1 MVTGCATTDRVGPDG
16 LVRAGELS
24 SPTSL
29 RSVSTTGR
37 VRGTRPCVDCGY
49 FKTGKLRGF
58 SRLICIKIRFPSDN
72 DHVTF
77 YRRDL
82 PHLQRDD
89 YKPHFVTFV
98 TKNRRIL
105 PDWARQIVLDC
116 CMHDHEKR
124 YNLRVA
130 VVMPDHVHLILT
142 PLTDGIGRRI
152 FPLPE
157 IMKAIKGTSSHTVSR
172 WLDSHE
178 AIWQEETFDHVQQSD
193 ESLDAK
199 DCLHTAEPSACGVV
213 SVANEYP
220 WSWRKPAEIP
230 YAPTNP
236 LLHP

>member
-1 MVTGCATTDRVGPDG
+1 M
-16 LVRAGELS
+16 
-24 SPTSL
+24 
-29 RSVSTTGR
+29 
-37 VRGTRPCVDCGY
+37 
-49 FKTGKLRGF
+49 
-58 SRLICIKIRFPSDN
+58 
-72 DHVTF
+72 TF
-77 YRRDL
+77 YRRNL
-82 PHLQRDD
+82 PHLQRD

-130 VVMPDHVHLILT
+130 LVMPDHVHLILT
-142 PLTDGIGRRI
+142 PLTDEIGRRI

-157 IMKAIKGTSSHTVSR
+157 IMKAIKGTSSHAVNR
-172 WLDSHE
+172 RLDSHE
-178 AIWQEETFDHVQQSD
+178 AIWQEESFDHVLRSA

-199 DCLHTAEPSACGVV
+199 IAYIVQNPVRAGLV

-230 YAPTNP
+230 SAPTTSRTIPSTIHVGAGALTRPAMRRIAPAANSMGERDSLP
-236 LLHP
+236 HRDEGILG